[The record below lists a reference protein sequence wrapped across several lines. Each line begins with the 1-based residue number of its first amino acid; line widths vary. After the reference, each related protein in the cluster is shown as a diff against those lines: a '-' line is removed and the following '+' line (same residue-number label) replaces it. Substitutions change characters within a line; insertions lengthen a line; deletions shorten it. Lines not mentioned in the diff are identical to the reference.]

1 MKIGFLYAGQGS
13 QCVGMGKDLYE
24 EYPEFR
30 EVYDN
35 IDLDFDVKK
44 CCFEGP
50 IEQLGQTRYTQ
61 PCMVAFAVGV
71 TDILEAN
78 GIKPEIAAGLS
89 LGEYSALYASGVI
102 DIAVR

>member
-35 IDLDFDVKK
+35 IDLDDTTLVLAKYIGEK
-44 CCFEGP
+44 EA
-50 IEQLGQTRYTQ
+50 I
-61 PCMVAFAVGV
+61 MK
-71 TDILEAN
+71 ILEL
-78 GIKPEIAAGLS
+78 EI
-89 LGEYSALYASGVI
+89 
-102 DIAVR
+102 